1 MSLRKQIQTYVIV
14 LSLCLA
20 ASPLLAAASPD
31 TSLDGFDATRQG
43 DYSGALKYWQERAR
57 TGDAQAQFN
66 LALMYHGGLGVAMD
80 EAAALQWY
88 TKSAQNGYPWA
99 QEYLAI
105 AYQEGWFGLKR
116 DPDKSRDWLKKLE
129 DQGY

>member
-1 MSLRKQIQTYVIV
+1 MSLRKQIQACIAVLL
-14 LSLCLA
+14 LSLA
-20 ASPLLAAASPD
+20 VSPLMAAASP
-31 TSLDGFDATRQG
+31 DGFDATRQG

-57 TGDAQAQFN
+57 AGDAQAQFN

-80 EAAALQWY
+80 EATALRWY
-88 TKSAQNGYPWA
+88 TKAAQNGYPWA

-129 DQGY
+129 DRGY

>member
-1 MSLRKQIQTYVIV
+1 MSLRRQIRTFITVLL
-14 LSLCLA
+14 LSLAISPPLMA
-20 ASPLLAAASPD
+20 A
-31 TSLDGFDATRQG
+31 TTTLDGFDATRQG
-43 DYSGALKYWQERAR
+43 DYSGALKYWQERASA
-57 TGDAQAQFN
+57 GDAQAQFN

-80 EAAALQWY
+80 EATALQWY

-116 DPDKSRDWLKKLE
+116 DLDKSRNWLKKLE
-129 DQGY
+129 DRSY

>member
-1 MSLRKQIQTYVIV
+1 MSLRKPVQVFVTV
-14 LSLCLA
+14 LLLCLLTA
-20 ASPLLAAASPD
+20 PALAG
-31 TSLDGFDATRQG
+31 TTLNGFDATRQG

-57 TGDAQAQFN
+57 AGDAQAQFN

-80 EAAALQWY
+80 EAAALRWY
-88 TKSAQNGYPWA
+88 TISAQNGYPWA

-116 DPDKSRDWLKKLE
+116 DLQKSRDWMKKLE
-129 DQGY
+129 EKGY

>member
-1 MSLRKQIQTYVIV
+1 MSLRKQIRAITTV
-14 LSLCLA
+14 LLLCLA
-20 ASPLLAAASPD
+20 VVSPPLMAAASQ
-31 TSLDGFDATRQG
+31 DGFDATRQG
-43 DYSGALKYWQERAR
+43 DYNGALKYWQERAKA
-57 TGDAQAQFN
+57 GDAQAQFN

-80 EAAALQWY
+80 EATALQWY

-116 DPDKSRDWLKKLE
+116 DLAKSRNWMEKLE
-129 DQGY
+129 ERSY